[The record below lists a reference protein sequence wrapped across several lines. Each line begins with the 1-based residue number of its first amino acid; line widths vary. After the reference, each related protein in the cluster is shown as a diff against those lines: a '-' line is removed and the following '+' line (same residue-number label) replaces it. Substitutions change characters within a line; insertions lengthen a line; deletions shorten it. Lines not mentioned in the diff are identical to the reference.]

1 MPTKPLSAQELRIWH
16 ALKLLGEGVM
26 ERVERDIVQATGLS
40 GSDFGVLSRLAD
52 LGKGEMRQHTLAESL
67 KWNKSRLSHH
77 LTRMQQRQLIER
89 RDIDSRGVLVVL
101 TAQGRGKLDAARP
114 IHAASV
120 RKNLIS
126 RLSHDRSESLLT
138 ISELL
143 SGEELVRDH
152 L

>member
-1 MPTKPLSAQELRIWH
+1 
-16 ALKLLGEGVM
+16 
-26 ERVERDIVQATGLS
+26 
-40 GSDFGVLSRLAD
+40 
-52 LGKGEMRQHTLAESL
+52 LAESL

-89 RDIDSRGVLVVL
+89 RDVDSRAVLVVL

-143 SGEELVRDH
+143 SGEKPARDH

>member
-1 MPTKPLSAQELRIWH
+1 MPNKPLSAQELRIWH
-16 ALKLLGEGVM
+16 AFKLLGEGVM

-52 LGKGEMRQHTLAESL
+52 LDKGEMRQHTLAESL

-89 RDIDSRGVLVVL
+89 RDVDSRAVLVVL

-126 RLSHDRSESLLT
+126 RLSRDRSESLLT

-143 SGEELVRDH
+143 SGE
-152 L
+152 